1 MSDAA
6 PLHFTP
12 PLAPEDAARADL
24 YGLVARLFYA
34 PPDGN
39 LLSELRL
46 SAPEPG
52 AGGALTAE
60 GRALAQAWTELVEAC
75 AQAFPARLEEEH
87 LQLFAGI
94 GKAEVTPYL
103 SAYLEH
109 AESDRPL
116 ARLRG
121 RLAELGLAR
130 RDDAVQPEDH
140 IAAVC
145 EVMRWL
151 IAGRKGDLDAQRQ
164 FFEEFLRPGAAGFCA
179 AVSAC
184 ENARFY
190 RHPARL
196 LQAFLDVEHS
206 AFGID

>member
-1 MSDAA
+1 VSDAA

-12 PLAPEDAARADL
+12 PLAPEDEARADL
-24 YGLVARLFYA
+24 YGLLARLFYA

-39 LLSELRL
+39 LLSELRQ
-46 SAPEPG
+46 SAAQAPA
-52 AGGALTAE
+52 AGSLTEE
-60 GRALAQAWTELVEAC
+60 GRVLAQAWAELLEAC

-87 LQLFAGI
+87 LQLFVGI
-94 GKAEVTPYL
+94 GRAEVTPYL
-103 SAYLEH
+103 SAYLGH
-109 AESDRPL
+109 AESDLPL

-130 RDDAVQPEDH
+130 REDAAHPEDH

-145 EVMRWL
+145 EAMRWL
-151 IAGRKGDLDAQRQ
+151 IGGRKGDLEAQRR
-164 FFEEFLRPGAAGFCA
+164 FFEEFLLPGGSRFCA

-184 ENARFY
+184 EHARFY
-190 RHPARL
+190 LHPARL
-196 LQAFLDVEHS
+196 LQAFLDVEHK